1 MSRYNWGVH
10 LDLDEIARAT
20 GGRVVGPGERR
31 VDGATMDSRA
41 LRPGQLFVA
50 LRGERDGHDFVI
62 DARNAAAGAVL
73 VEREVDT
80 EPAVVVDDTSRAL
93 TALGGHA
100 RSRLDQVVV
109 DGRHVAVVGVTGSV
123 GKTSVKDLI
132 AAATS
137 RSRRTA
143 ASLRS
148 FNNELG
154 VPLTLL
160 EAPDDTEVAVIEMGA
175 RGVGHVRDLCEL
187 ARPTIGVVTAVA
199 LAHTEAF
206 GTIED
211 VAEAKGELVEA
222 LPADGTAVLNLRDQ
236 RVAAMAG
243 RTVAGVLTY
252 GVDQGDVRA
261 EGVVLDDDLRPS
273 FRLVTPWGDAEVVL
287 AVRGRHNA
295 ENAAGAAAA
304 ALAAGAAID
313 RVAEGLAA
321 AQLSPWRMDL
331 VTAPSGA
338 RVLNDAY
345 NANPTSML
353 AALDALSDLE
363 AERHTAVLGPMAE
376 LGAVA
381 DAEHRRVADRAAEL
395 GVRVVAVDTSSY
407 GGEPVDGIDGALAAL
422 GRLDGGDAVLIKAS
436 RVAGLERL
444 ADRLLGA

>member
-1 MSRYNWGVH
+1 MR
-10 LDLDEIARAT
+10 LDLDEIAQAT
-20 GGRVVGPGERR
+20 GGRVVGGADRE
-31 VDGATMDSRA
+31 VLGATMDSRA

-50 LRGERDGHDFVI
+50 LRGDRDGHDFVPA
-62 DARNAAAGAVL
+62 ARNAGAGAVL
-73 VEREVDT
+73 VDREVDA
-80 EPAVVVDDTSRAL
+80 EHAVVVEDTARAL
-93 TALGGHA
+93 AALGRHA
-100 RSRLDQVVV
+100 RSRL
-109 DGRHVAVVGVTGSV
+109 GSTAVVIGVTGSV
-123 GKTSVKDLI
+123 GKTSVKDLT

-175 RGVGHVRDLCEL
+175 RGLDHVRDLCEL

-211 VAEAKGELVEA
+211 VAQAKGELVES
-222 LPADGTAVLNLRDQ
+222 LPADGTAVLNLGDE

-243 RTVAGVLTY
+243 RTTAGVLTY
-252 GVDQGDVRA
+252 GIDRGDVRA
-261 EGVVLDDDLRPS
+261 EGVVLDDHLRPH
-273 FRLVTPWGDAEVVL
+273 FRLATPWGDEEVVL

-304 ALAAGAAID
+304 ALAAGASID
-313 RVAEGLAA
+313 RVAEGLVAA
-321 AQLSPWRMDL
+321 ELSPWRMEL
-331 VTAPSGA
+331 VVAPSGA
-338 RVLNDAY
+338 RILNDAY

-353 AALDALSDLE
+353 AALDALADLD
-363 AERHTAVLGPMAE
+363 AERRTAVLGTMAE
-376 LGAVA
+376 LGSHSE
-381 DAEHRRVADRAAEL
+381 AEHRRVAERAAEL
-395 GVRVVAVDTSSY
+395 GIRLVPVDTDLY
-407 GGEPVDGIDGALAAL
+407 GGDVATGVDGALAAL
-422 GRLDGGDAVLIKAS
+422 GSVGAGDAVLVKAS

-444 ADRLLGA
+444 AHRLAAGPSA